1 MSKFKDRLWREL
13 VRDHGAELAQ
23 LTRPAAAH
31 GRRARPRVLAGTT
44 LGLAGVGATL
54 TLILTAASTTPAFAV
69 TQNRDGS
76 VSVKI
81 MRLAGIQ
88 AANAKL
94 HALGVR
100 AQVVQVS
107 AGCTIAPLLP
117 PAAIAGL
124 AAAQH
129 ARIVEL
135 KVGAQSGAWIDPR
148 RIPLNKTLVLPA
160 ARVGRQVRVGN
171 PRWAKGAVPVCHP
184 WGRPVLRH
192 ARWWVQRL
200 GTPGPAGTR
209 GTPARAPE
217 AQAAA
222 AKAAAAGTLAT
233 AALGPGPTAPCARYR
248 SLAASTASSPRA
260 SPAAA
265 RTRGTA
271 AIAVTARAGR

>member
-81 MRLAGIQ
+81 LRLAGIQ

-171 PRWAKGAVPVCHP
+171 PRWAKGAVPVCL
-184 WGRPVLRH
+184 PV
-192 ARWWVQRL
+192 
-200 GTPGPAGTR
+200 GPAGPPPCQVV
-209 GTPARAPE
+209 GP
-217 AQAAA
+217 
-222 AKAAAAGTLAT
+222 AAGNSGTSGNSGNSGESAGSTGSRGKSGSSGNAGDGGTRLRSDGS
-233 AALGPGPTAPCARYR
+233 LRQVPIPGCVHRVVPP
-248 SLAASTASSPRA
+248 SKSGGGEDSGNSGN
-260 SPAAA
+260 S
-265 RTRGTA
+265 GNS
-271 AIAVTARAGR
+271 